1 MTDFLLGGGSK
12 KAKVTEPTVT
22 LEEELNTVDQ
32 DDSERNEIET
42 TAGLKHLEKV
52 ITENTKKIL
61 EGINDIKSEK
71 KTKDTFETSFWLE
84 IYSKHMEKLLQRF
97 CLK

>member
-42 TAGLKHLEKV
+42 TAGLKHLEKG
-52 ITENTKKIL
+52 ITENTNKIL
-61 EGINDIKSEK
+61 EGINDIKSEIT
-71 KTKDTFETSFWLE
+71 TKETFESWLDR
-84 IYSKHMEKLLQRF
+84 I
-97 CLK
+97 

>member
-32 DDSERNEIET
+32 DDNERDEIEK

-52 ITENTKKIL
+52 ITENTNKIL
-61 EGINDIKSEK
+61 EGMN
-71 KTKDTFETSFWLE
+71 T
-84 IYSKHMEKLLQRF
+84 
-97 CLK
+97 LKVR